1 MGLIDDLTRAP
12 LIAAA
17 ETGVTGA
24 PGLEFAQ
31 KAFITSHGRL
41 LLIRKSGSDPHHPGR
56 WEVPGG
62 RLKVRGDLDLDH
74 HIRREVREEVGLKIE
89 PGPPFH
95 LWEWSMPASGAGGLR
110 VGRVRVVAVARTC
123 TPVTPSPA
131 PERPPH
137 LTTGDQMP
145 DDHLSEVA
153 WVPIDDLSGYELI
166 PALRPV
172 IQDFLRL
179 ARNHPHHTGHSGAD
193 HAR

>member
-1 MGLIDDLTRAP
+1 MGLIDDLTPAP
-12 LIAAA
+12 LIAAP

-41 LLIRKSGSDPHHPGR
+41 LLVRKSGSDPHHRGR

-95 LWEWSMPASGAGGLR
+95 LWEWSMPASEAGGQR
-110 VGRVRVVAVARTC
+110 AGRVVAVARTC
-123 TPVTPSPA
+123 TPVT
-131 PERPPH
+131 
-137 LTTGDQMP
+137 LDVTTGDQMP

-172 IQDFLRL
+172 LQGFLRL